1 MTRMPSQ
8 PNPRVA
14 ALGECMIELSRR
26 ADGALDTAFGGD
38 TLNTA
43 VYLARLGVSVDYLT
57 ALGEDRFSAE
67 MIDAWRTEGVGTDHV
82 FRVPGRLPGLYMVEL
97 DKSGERHF
105 VYWRDSSPARELFIR
120 PEAPVLAGYDTLYLS
135 GVSLAIWGAEGRAA
149 FFRMAE
155 AFREIGG
162 RIAFDTNYRPRL
174 WPDADTARA
183 AFDRMLKLSGL
194 VFPGVADLRA
204 LFGDSDA
211 ETVIE
216 RCRRDGA
223 REIVVKLDKPGALVV
238 TADER
243 VEVPAELV
251 EHVVDTTA
259 AGDSFSAGY
268 LARRLRGASL
278 ADSARSGHR
287 LAARVIQYPGA
298 IIPREAMI
306 DLMNG

>member
-1 MTRMPSQ
+1 MPDSS
-8 PNPRVA
+8 NPRVA

-26 ADGALDTAFGGD
+26 AEGALDTAFGGD

-67 MIDAWRTEGVGTDHV
+67 MIEAWRAEGVGTEHV
-82 FRVPGRLPGLYMVEL
+82 FRVPGLYMVEL
-97 DKSGERHF
+97 DATGERHF
-105 VYWRDSSPARELFIR
+105 VYRRDSSPARELFIR
-120 PEAPVLAGYDTLYLS
+120 PEAPVPAGYDTLYLS
-135 GVSLAIWGAEGRAA
+135 GVSLAIWGAEGRRA
-149 FFRMAE
+149 FFRMAG
-155 AFREIGG
+155 AYREIGG
-162 RIAFDTNYRPRL
+162 RIAFDTNCRARL

-183 AFDRMLKLSGL
+183 AFDRMLKLTDL
-194 VFPGVADLRA
+194 VFPGVADLRS
-204 LFGDSDA
+204 LFGDADA
-211 ETVIE
+211 DAVVE

-223 REIVVKLDKPGALVV
+223 REIVVKLDQPGALVV

-251 EHVVDTTA
+251 DRVVDTTA

-268 LARRLRGASL
+268 LARRPRGGSL

-287 LAARVIQYPGA
+287 PAARVIQHPGA